1 MNIATRVLLELQ
13 ETTLLA
19 ARAARGLFKRPRYI
33 PESIAQM
40 DAIGVGSLTI
50 IILTGFF
57 TGGVLTLQTYPT
69 LKYYGAQGQT
79 GYLVALSLIRE
90 LGPVLTALM
99 VTGRVG
105 SAIAAEL
112 GSMSVSQQ
120 IDAMR
125 ALGTDPV
132 RKLVTPR
139 IIALLITLPLLTV
152 IGDVVGIVG
161 GWSVAGGLYGMS
173 SDMFF
178 SSVRDGISTDDIIG
192 GIIKPMV
199 FMASTDIEI
208 NPTTLPPSYDG
219 QVSED
224 AAESTFAEVDD
235 RERAIPAIEF
245 RDVHLSFDERKV
257 LNGLTFKVMKG
268 ETKIILGGSGCGKS
282 TTIKLVLGLLKP
294 DSGQILVD
302 GEDITNYTELEM
314 MRVRKKIGMVFQEG
328 ALFDSLS
335 VYDNV
340 AFRLHEQG
348 VPEEEVEP
356 EVRRMLRFVNLE
368 DAIDKMPIEL
378 SGGMRRRVGIARA
391 LVGDPK
397 IVMFDEP
404 TAGLDPPTAR
414 TICELAMKLRDLED
428 VSSIFV
434 THEMNNLEYLSSE
447 YAVVNDA
454 GDVVFELEGERLCLI
469 NTKVLMLRDGQPI
482 FSGTDEALKK
492 AEDPYIQ
499 KFLRGH

>member
-1 MNIATRVLLELQ
+1 MP
-13 ETTLLA
+13 A
-19 ARAARGLFKRPRYI
+19 APG
-33 PESIAQM
+33 
-40 DAIGVGSLTI
+40 
-50 IILTGFF
+50 
-57 TGGVLTLQTYPT
+57 
-69 LKYYGAQGQT
+69 
-79 GYLVALSLIRE
+79 
-90 LGPVLTALM
+90 
-99 VTGRVG
+99 
-105 SAIAAEL
+105 
-112 GSMSVSQQ
+112 
-120 IDAMR
+120 
-125 ALGTDPV
+125 
-132 RKLVTPR
+132 
-139 IIALLITLPLLTV
+139 
-152 IGDVVGIVG
+152 
-161 GWSVAGGLYGMS
+161 
-173 SDMFF
+173 
-178 SSVRDGISTDDIIG
+178 
-192 GIIKPMV
+192 
-199 FMASTDIEI
+199 
-208 NPTTLPPSYDG
+208 G

-235 RERAIPAIEF
+235 RNREIPAIEF
-245 RDVHLSFDERKV
+245 RDVHLAFDDRVV
-257 LNGLTFKVMKG
+257 LNGLSFKVMKG
-268 ETKIILGGSGCGKS
+268 ETKLILGGSGCGKS

-294 DSGQILVD
+294 DSGQVLVD
-302 GEDITNYTELEM
+302 GEDITNYTEAQM
-314 MRVRKKIGMVFQEG
+314 MIVRKKFGMVFQEG

-356 EVRRMLRFVNLE
+356 EVKRMLRFVNLE

-434 THEMNNLEYLSSE
+434 THEMNNLHYLTSE

-454 GDVVFELEGERLCLI
+454 GEVIFEKEGERLCLI
-469 NTKVLMLRDGQPI
+469 NTKVMMMSAGEVI
-482 FSGTDEALKK
+482 FSGTDEALQK